1 MNQMTSG
8 NKAVDEMLE
17 ISFEGNI
24 TPQAW
29 YRTIL
34 RDTGKPHLLAITI
47 LADIVYWYRPSIVR
61 DEPTGQL
68 IGIRKKFKSDAL
80 QKSYRAYSD
89 LYGESKR
96 SVKQAFDTL
105 ESIGVIRREF
115 RDMRDESDNVL
126 AVNIMYI
133 HLNVDVLRALTFPQ
147 DVYSVSTGQKDR
159 VADEYE
165 PLQEVV
171 QKSEGG
177 HTKICTTPHKKEQDI
192 PQKSGGGST
201 ESCSTLLQ
209 NNVGCPAENEGI
221 NTEITAETSYK
232 DHQSLDAV
240 DDGTKEYR
248 AFENFVRENIQY
260 ESLISQYPAE
270 QGLIDEIFR
279 TIVDIVAIPRKTVPV
294 NQTDYPY
301 NVVKSQFM
309 KIDRFDVEY
318 MLESLGNTTSKRM
331 SERNYLITTIYN
343 SRNTKMSHSQGRVA
357 HDMAEGLI

>member
-1 MNQMTSG
+1 
-8 NKAVDEMLE
+8 
-17 ISFEGNI
+17 
-24 TPQAW
+24 
-29 YRTIL
+29 
-34 RDTGKPHLLAITI
+34 
-47 LADIVYWYRPSIVR
+47 
-61 DEPTGQL
+61 
-68 IGIRKKFKSDAL
+68 
-80 QKSYRAYSD
+80 
-89 LYGESKR
+89 
-96 SVKQAFDTL
+96 
-105 ESIGVIRREF
+105 
-115 RDMRDESDNVL
+115 
-126 AVNIMYI
+126 
-133 HLNVDVLRALTFPQ
+133 
-147 DVYSVSTGQKDR
+147 
-159 VADEYE
+159 
-165 PLQEVV
+165 
-171 QKSEGG
+171 
-177 HTKICTTPHKKEQDI
+177 
-192 PQKSGGGST
+192 
-201 ESCSTLLQ
+201 
-209 NNVGCPAENEGI
+209 

-270 QGLIDEIFR
+270 KGLIDEIFR

-343 SRNTKMSHSQGRVA
+343 SRNTKMSHYQGRVA

>member
-24 TPQAW
+24 IPQAW

-34 RDTGKPHLLAITI
+34 RENGKPYLLAITI
-47 LADIVYWYRPSIVR
+47 LSDIVYWYRPTIVR

-68 IGIRKKFKSDAL
+68 VGIRKKFKSDAL

-105 ESIGVIRREF
+105 EAIGVIRRDF
-115 RDMRDESDNVL
+115 RDMRDESDNIL

-133 HLNVDVLRALTFPQ
+133 YLNVDVLKALTFPQ
-147 DVYSVSTGQKDR
+147 DVYSVSTGQKAGN
-159 VADEYE
+159 ADENRV
-165 PLQEVV
+165 LQEVV
-171 QKSEGG
+171 QNSDGG
-177 HTKICTTPHKKEQDI
+177 HTKKCTTPLKKEQDI
-192 PQKSGGGST
+192 LQKSGGGTT
-201 ESCSTLLQ
+201 ESGSTLLQ
-209 NNVGCPAENEGI
+209 NNVGGPSENEGT
-221 NTEITAETSYK
+221 NTEITTETSYK
-232 DHQSLDAV
+232 EYQSLDPV
-240 DDGTKEYR
+240 EDGSREYQ
-248 AFENFVRENIQY
+248 AYENFIRENIQY
-260 ESLISQYPAE
+260 EGLLEQYPAE

-279 TIVDIVAIPRKTVPV
+279 TIVDIVAIPRRTVPV

-301 NVVKSQFM
+301 NVVRSQFM

-318 MLESLGNTTSKRM
+318 MLESLGNTTTKRV

-343 SRNTKMSHSQGRVA
+343 SRNTKTSHYQGRVA
-357 HDMAEGLI
+357 HDMSEGLV

>member
-133 HLNVDVLRALTFPQ
+133 HLNVDVLRTLTFPQ
-147 DVYSVSTGQKDR
+147 DVYSVSAGQKDR
-159 VADEYE
+159 DADEYE

-171 QKSEGG
+171 QNSGGG

-209 NNVGCPAENEGI
+209 NNVGCPAENEGT

-270 QGLIDEIFR
+270 KGLIDEIFR

-343 SRNTKMSHSQGRVA
+343 SRNTKMSHYQGRVA